1 MDIGLKMFVLLWCP
15 KFLSCGCILPK
26 KTTLYPSDLVT
37 SYFVFLSKTFR
48 VSESF
53 SLVRIWPRP
62 RPEVSLWERKARL
75 HLAAR
80 RHVCRP
86 EGDCSCEEEWELC
99 LADQPRETCALRV
112 SAGSAIASWPDMPRK
127 RQAAGEG
134 KCSRKLPHT
143 ASCFRPSGNQAAP
156 FPSEFPSRLRCV
168 VQAVLLHNESQEV
181 T

>member
-1 MDIGLKMFVLLWCP
+1 MFVLSWCH
-15 KFLSCGCILPK
+15 KFLGCGCIPPK
-26 KTTLYPSDLVT
+26 KTTFCPSDLIT
-37 SYFVFLSKTFR
+37 YYFVFLSKFFR

-53 SLVRIWPRP
+53 SLVRIYYGLAPTLKFLCGKGRHVCIWLP
-62 RPEVSLWERKARL
+62 
-75 HLAAR
+75 LAAR

-127 RQAAGEG
+127 RQAAAEG

>member
-1 MDIGLKMFVLLWCP
+1 MK
-15 KFLSCGCILPK
+15 KNGCIPPK
-26 KTTLYPSDLVT
+26 KTTLCPSDLIT
-37 SYFVFLSKTFR
+37 SYFIFLSKTFQ
-48 VSESF
+48 VSEGF
-53 SLVRIWPRP
+53 SQGGYGLAPALKFLSVKGRHVCILLKLLPRP
-62 RPEVSLWERKARL
+62 
-75 HLAAR
+75 AR

-99 LADQPRETCALRV
+99 LADQPRETCALPV

-127 RQAAGEG
+127 RQAAAEG

-143 ASCFRPSGNQAAP
+143 ASCFRPPGNQAAP

-168 VQAVLLHNESQEV
+168 VQAARLHNESQEV